1 MNIATK
7 NWTWTTNFITRNL
20 KVSKQLYWF
29 LQEWCIPQNSHGY
42 GSKPSKPWYLGI
54 LTIAAWWTYIY
65 IYIYSPT
72 NGKLIGFDSS
82 PHLHARSRRGFV
94 AREECRQLRSDDSWR
109 TWDDLQET
117 TVFPMENMGLS
128 SKGSLK
134 QPGFPILGHNF
145 KWGVSENGLPQR
157 FTLAVADCFWMS
169 LANSKEMA
177 NSSPSWM
184 MTHVHEW
191 MIFEFMYL
199 CVYIYVYMY
208 I

>member
-1 MNIATK
+1 MDNQFHHTQSQSLKTTILVSTRMVYTSK
-7 NWTWTTNFITRNL
+7 LTWLWVKTL
-20 KVSKQLYWF
+20 KTLVPRYPNYRCLMD
-29 LQEWCIPQNSHGY
+29 I
-42 GSKPSKPWYLGI
+42 
-54 LTIAAWWTYIY
+54 YIY
-65 IYIYSPT
+65 IHIYSPT

-184 MTHVHEW
+184 MTHVHE
-191 MIFEFMYL
+191 
-199 CVYIYVYMY
+199 
-208 I
+208 